1 MRTPKLILFWVSFM
15 SLFLTGCK
23 KENEPINIVLWDKP
37 LSVIQDYI
45 TGNWKLQYATGGL
58 IYHKYIERH
67 NSYMFLTPNHI
78 ILGNDSL
85 GVVVDTTIIWVRAE
99 IANNEFTYLLGYSR
113 LDYPW
118 PEYDIVSQIKNDTLI
133 IRDNL
138 DDGYDNYYTKY

>member
-1 MRTPKLILFWVSFM
+1 
-15 SLFLTGCK
+15 
-23 KENEPINIVLWDKP
+23 
-37 LSVIQDYI
+37 
-45 TGNWKLQYATGGL
+45 
-58 IYHKYIERH
+58 
-67 NSYMFLTPNHI
+67 MFLTPNHI

-138 DDGYDNYYTKY
+138 DDGYDYYYTKY